1 MPLNISKEEWPELAA
16 SVAFCELAGIVPGV
30 LTAEDVSTWYQTLEK
45 PDVNP
50 PDWVFAPVWTT
61 LFFLMGVAFHLVR
74 REDENGSAV
83 SSFLLQLGLNV
94 AWTLVFF
101 RRHSILGGVALIVGL
116 WLAIVATILAFA
128 RVNWKAALLL
138 VPYLLWVSFAGYL
151 NVEVWRLNR

>member
-1 MPLNISKEEWPELAA
+1 
-16 SVAFCELAGIVPGV
+16 
-30 LTAEDVSTWYQTLEK
+30 
-45 PDVNP
+45 
-50 PDWVFAPVWTT
+50 
-61 LFFLMGVAFHLVR
+61 
-74 REDENGSAV
+74 
-83 SSFLLQLGLNV
+83 V